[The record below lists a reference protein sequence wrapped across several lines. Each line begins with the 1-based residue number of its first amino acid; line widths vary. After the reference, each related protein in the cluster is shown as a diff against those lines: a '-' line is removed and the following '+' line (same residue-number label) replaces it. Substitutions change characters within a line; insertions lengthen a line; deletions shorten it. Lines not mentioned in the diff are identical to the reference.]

1 MNDRKRYLDIG
12 EARAQDHAGVKPS
25 RVTRALILFYV
36 IAALLNGE
44 HLHEQ
49 AKRMPYGAWRDACV
63 AITRP
68 LAYTSR
74 HLYMSKPR
82 LWLEHVLH
90 TED

>member
-1 MNDRKRYLDIG
+1 MNETKRYLDIG
-12 EARAQDHAGVKPS
+12 EARANDHAGVRPS

-49 AKRMPYGAWRDACV
+49 AKLMPYGAWRDACV

-68 LAYTSR
+68 LAYTVR
-74 HLYMSKPR
+74 HVRLSQPR
-82 LWLEHVLH
+82 LWLEQRLH
-90 TED
+90 TEE